1 MLHKGESGM
10 EDHAL
15 RVACYG
21 RYSTALQREESISA
35 QLRAMKKYCEEKGW
49 TIVKCYMDRACSG
62 ATDKRPQFQQMIADS
77 DNHEFDIVLVHQLS
91 RFARSRYDS
100 NIYKN
105 KLRKNGVRLCSVLE
119 RIDNSPESILL
130 EGLLEAIN
138 EFYVANIARESMK
151 GMKENAYKALYN
163 GGCPGLGYNVDE
175 TQHLVINE
183 EEAKIVA
190 MIFGMYI
197 AGYSCKYI
205 ADILNADG
213 YCTKAGNPFTKY
225 AVITILRNEKYTG
238 VYIYNKREA
247 KSYDH
252 KRPYRDKPAEE
263 VIRVEGGIPAIISR
277 DIWEAAQ
284 NRRMNK
290 SGRLVITKAMHQLS
304 GKIRCGI
311 CGSVMQGTIRHRKGK
326 DPFRNYVC
334 RTKPAECDNF
344 KEIDSDSLERCII
357 DLVRTHCRDSEA
369 LQNSPQGSPPFRTA
383 LQTYIHSIT
392 VYKQFVLIRLFVGD
406 EVMLFRRGRKAFR
419 TPTQRCFKK

>member
-1 MLHKGESGM
+1 MD
-10 EDHAL
+10 DHTL

-49 TIVKCYMDRACSG
+49 TIGKCYMDRACSG

-175 TQHLVINE
+175 TKHLVINE

-197 AGYSCKYI
+197 AGYSCRCI
-205 ADILNADG
+205 AALLNEDG
-213 YCTKAGNPFTKY
+213 YRTKAGNQFT
-225 AVITILRNEKYTG
+225 VCSVRTILRNEKYTG
-238 VYIYNKREA
+238 VYIYNKRAA

-252 KRPYRDKPAEE
+252 KRPCRDKPADEI
-263 VIRVEGGIPAIISR
+263 IRIEGGIPAIVSR
-277 DIWEAAQ
+277 DVWEAAQ

-311 CGSVMQGTIRHRKGK
+311 CGSAMQGTIRHRKGK
-326 DPFRNYVC
+326 EPFRNYVC

>member
-1 MLHKGESGM
+1 M

>member
-1 MLHKGESGM
+1 MGNN
-10 EDHAL
+10 AL

-21 RYSTALQREESISA
+21 RYSTSLQREESLSA

-49 TIVKCYMDRACSG
+49 IIVKCYMDRACSG

-77 DNHEFDIVLVHQLS
+77 DTHEFDIVLVHQLS

-105 KLRKNGVRLCSVLE
+105 RLRKNGVRLCSVLE
-119 RIDNSPESILL
+119 RIDDSPESILL

-151 GMKENAYKALYN
+151 GMKENAYKALHN

-175 TQHLVINE
+175 TKHLVINE

-197 AGYSCKYI
+197 AGYSCKSI
-205 ADILNADG
+205 ADTLNEDG
-213 YCTKAGNPFTKY
+213 YCTKAGNPFTKC

-263 VIRVEGGIPAIISR
+263 IIRIEGGIPAIISR

-290 SGRLVITKAMHQLS
+290 SGRLVITKAMHLLS

-311 CGSVMQGTIRHRKGK
+311 CGAAMQGTIRHRKGK
-326 DPFRNYVC
+326 EPFGNYVC

-357 DLVRTHCRDSEA
+357 DLVHAHCNASEM
-369 LQNSPQGSPPFRTA
+369 LQNAPQGSPPFRTA
-383 LQTYIHSIT
+383 LQSCIHSIT

-406 EVMLFRRGRKAFR
+406 EVKLFRRGRKAFR
-419 TPTQRCFKK
+419 TPTQRAFKK

>member
-1 MLHKGESGM
+1 MD
-10 EDHAL
+10 DHTL

-119 RIDNSPESILL
+119 RIDDSPESILL

-151 GMKENAYKALYN
+151 GMKENAYKALHN

-252 KRPYRDKPAEE
+252 KRPYRDKPSDE

-290 SGRLVITKAMHQLS
+290 NGRLVITKAMHQLS

-357 DLVRTHCRDSEA
+357 DLVRTHCSESEA
-369 LQNSPQGSPPFRTA
+369 LQNAPQGSPPFRTA

-392 VYKQFVLIRLFVGD
+392 VYKRFVLIRLFVGD